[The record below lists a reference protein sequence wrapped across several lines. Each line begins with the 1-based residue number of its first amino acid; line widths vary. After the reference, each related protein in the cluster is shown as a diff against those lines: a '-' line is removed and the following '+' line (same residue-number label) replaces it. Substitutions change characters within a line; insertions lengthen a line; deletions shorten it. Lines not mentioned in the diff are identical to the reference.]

1 MAVDSVTFDAAVPSS
16 TGNGNETTGGSGT
29 SSTSATR
36 KVDPASEEDLLDL
49 AVESFLPGMISNTLM
64 LNNSLFN
71 FVKEAI
77 DEGDEG

>member
-1 MAVDSVTFDAAVPSS
+1 MAVDSVDFDAGIPSPA
-16 TGNGNETTGGSGT
+16 GNASESLTGGVT
-29 SSTSATR
+29 APTSATR
-36 KVDPASEEDLLDL
+36 KIDPASEEDILDA
-49 AVESFLPGMISNTLM
+49 AVEAFLPGMISNTLM